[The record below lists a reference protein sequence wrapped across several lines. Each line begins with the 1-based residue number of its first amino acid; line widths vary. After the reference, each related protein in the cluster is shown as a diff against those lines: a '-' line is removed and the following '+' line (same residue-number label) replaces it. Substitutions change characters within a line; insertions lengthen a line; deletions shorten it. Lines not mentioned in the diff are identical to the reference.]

1 MHYTTLGPG
10 DEATW
15 PAYTGHPLD
24 PRNSANDNNSLDEWE
39 ADEMAAEQLASTAA
53 NVLDWLQSVC
63 NDDASGEPVET
74 NSIHDAQ
81 LQDAPAA
88 VLLAC
93 IMTGSD
99 RQAGFA
105 RMFLRERF
113 EAARATEITERS
125 AELIEQANIHRDYC
139 DEE

>member
-10 DEATW
+10 DSPTW
-15 PAYTGHPLD
+15 GPYLGDPND
-24 PRNSANDNNSLDEWE
+24 PRNVGIEDDSLAQWE
-39 ADEMAAEQLASTAA
+39 ADEIAAEQLASTAA

-63 NDDASGEPVET
+63 NDDASSKPVET
-74 NSIHDAQ
+74 NLIHDAQ
-81 LQDAPAA
+81 LQDAPVS

-113 EAARATEITERS
+113 EAARATEIAERS
-125 AELIEQANIHRDYC
+125 AELYEAANPTH
-139 DEE
+139 DEEF

>member
-10 DEATW
+10 DSATW
-15 PAYTGHPLD
+15 PAHIVAND
-24 PRNSANDNNSLDEWE
+24 PREIGIEDDGLAQWE
-39 ADEMAAEQLASTAA
+39 ADEIAAEQIASTAA
-53 NVLDWLQSVC
+53 NVVDWLGNVC
-63 NDDASGEPVET
+63 NDDASSRPVET
-74 NSIHDAQ
+74 HLISDAQ
-81 LQDAPAA
+81 LQDAPVA

-139 DEE
+139 EEE

>member
-10 DEATW
+10 DHATY
-15 PAYTGHPLD
+15 PTHIVDND
-24 PRNSANDNNSLDEWE
+24 PREIGIEDDGLAQWE
-39 ADEMAAEQLASTAA
+39 ADEIAAEQIASTAA
-53 NVLDWLQSVC
+53 AVVDWLGNVC
-63 NDDASGEPVET
+63 NDDASSKPVET
-74 NSIHDAQ
+74 HLISDAQ
-81 LQDAPAA
+81 LQDAPVA

-113 EAARATEITERS
+113 EAARATEIAERS
-125 AELIEQANIHRDYC
+125 VKLIEQANIHRDYC
-139 DEE
+139 DEEF

>member
-1 MHYTTLGPG
+1 M
-10 DEATW
+10 
-15 PAYTGHPLD
+15 GHDQD
-24 PRNSANDNNSLDEWE
+24 PQREIGIEDDGLAQWE
-39 ADEMAAEQLASTAA
+39 ADEIAAEQLASTAA

-113 EAARATEITERS
+113 EAARATEIAERS
-125 AELIEQANIHRDYC
+125 AELYEAANPTH
-139 DEE
+139 DEEF

>member
-10 DEATW
+10 DSATW
-15 PAYTGHPLD
+15 GPYLGHPND
-24 PRNSANDNNSLDEWE
+24 PRHPVGIEDDGVAQWE
-39 ADEMAAEQLASTAA
+39 ADEIAAEQLASTAA

-81 LQDAPAA
+81 LQDAPVA

-93 IMTGSD
+93 IMTGTD
-99 RQAGFA
+99 RQATFA
-105 RMFLRERF
+105 RMFLRDRF
-113 EAARATEITERS
+113 QADRKDEITERS
-125 AELIEQANIHRDYC
+125 AELYEAANPTHN
-139 DEE
+139 EE

>member
-10 DEATW
+10 DHATW
-15 PAYTGHPLD
+15 PAHIVAND
-24 PRNSANDNNSLDEWE
+24 PREIGIEDDGIAQWE
-39 ADEMAAEQLASTAA
+39 ADEIAAEQIASTAA
-53 NVLDWLQSVC
+53 AVVDWLGNVC
-63 NDDASGEPVET
+63 NDDASSKPVET

-113 EAARATEITERS
+113 EAARKDEITERS
-125 AELIEQANIHRDYC
+125 AELYEAANPTYN
-139 DEE
+139 EE

>member
-10 DEATW
+10 DSATW
-15 PAYTGHPLD
+15 PAYVIDAND
-24 PRNSANDNNSLDEWE
+24 PRNDYEGLAQWE
-39 ADEMAAEQLASTAA
+39 ADEIAAEQLASTAA
-53 NVLDWLQSVC
+53 AVVDWLGNVC
-63 NDDASGEPVET
+63 NDDASSKPVET

-81 LQDAPAA
+81 LQDAPVA

-93 IMTGSD
+93 IMTGTD
-99 RQAGFA
+99 RQATFA

-113 EAARATEITERS
+113 QADRADEITERS
-125 AELIEQANIHRDYC
+125 AELYEAANPTY

>member
-10 DEATW
+10 DNATW
-15 PAYTGHPLD
+15 PAHIVAND
-24 PRNSANDNNSLDEWE
+24 PREIGIEDDGLAQWE
-39 ADEMAAEQLASTAA
+39 ADEIAAEQIASTAA

-63 NDDASGEPVET
+63 NDDASSKPVET
-74 NSIHDAQ
+74 HLISDAQ
-81 LQDAPAA
+81 LQDAPVA

-93 IMTGSD
+93 IMTGTD
-99 RQAGFA
+99 RQATFA
-105 RMFLRERF
+105 RMFLRDRF
-113 EAARATEITERS
+113 QADRKDEITERS

>member
-10 DEATW
+10 DSATW
-15 PAYTGHPLD
+15 GPYLGDPND
-24 PRNSANDNNSLDEWE
+24 PRNVGIEDDGLAQWE
-39 ADEMAAEQLASTAA
+39 ADEIAAEQLASTAA

-81 LQDAPAA
+81 LQDAPVA

-93 IMTGSD
+93 IMTGTD

-113 EAARATEITERS
+113 EAARATEIAERS

>member
-1 MHYTTLGPG
+1 M
-10 DEATW
+10 
-15 PAYTGHPLD
+15 GHDQD
-24 PRNSANDNNSLDEWE
+24 PQREIGIEDDGLAQWE
-39 ADEMAAEQLASTAA
+39 ADEIAAELIASTAA
-53 NVLDWLQSVC
+53 AVVDWLGNVC
-63 NDDASGEPVET
+63 NDDASSVPVET
-74 NSIHDAQ
+74 HLIRDAD
-81 LQDAPAA
+81 LQDAPVA

-113 EAARATEITERS
+113 ESARATEITERS

>member
-10 DEATW
+10 DHATW
-15 PAYTGHPLD
+15 PAHIVAND
-24 PRNSANDNNSLDEWE
+24 PREIGIEDDGLAQWE
-39 ADEMAAEQLASTAA
+39 ADEIAAEQIASTAA
-53 NVLDWLQSVC
+53 AVVDWLGNVC
-63 NDDASGEPVET
+63 NDDASSKPVET
-74 NSIHDAQ
+74 HLIPDAQ

-113 EAARATEITERS
+113 EAARATEIAERS
-125 AELIEQANIHRDYC
+125 AELYEAANPTH
-139 DEE
+139 DEEF

>member
-10 DEATW
+10 DSPTW
-15 PAYTGHPLD
+15 GPYLGDPND
-24 PRNSANDNNSLDEWE
+24 PRNVGIEDDSLAQWE
-39 ADEMAAEQLASTAA
+39 ADEIAAEQIASTSA

-63 NDDASGEPVET
+63 NDDASSKPVET
-74 NSIHDAQ
+74 NLIHDAD

-93 IMTGSD
+93 IMTGTD

-113 EAARATEITERS
+113 EAARATEIAERS
-125 AELIEQANIHRDYC
+125 VKLIEQANIHRDYC

>member
-10 DEATW
+10 DNATW
-15 PAYTGHPLD
+15 PAHIVAND
-24 PRNSANDNNSLDEWE
+24 PREIGIEDDGLAQWE
-39 ADEMAAEQLASTAA
+39 ADEIAAEQIASTAA
-53 NVLDWLQSVC
+53 AVVDWLGNVC
-63 NDDASGEPVET
+63 NDDASSKPVET
-74 NSIHDAQ
+74 HLVSDAQ
-81 LQDAPAA
+81 LQDAPVA

-125 AELIEQANIHRDYC
+125 AELYEAANPTYN
-139 DEE
+139 EE